1 MNETC
6 SRSVKFGKIVTLPT
20 YLKKRGRFDSVIF
33 YSYNSKRT
41 IRIDLPKLLLKK
53 LKNGCYASHVDAA
66 ESGFGTLLSRSKR
79 PLATIDAEY
88 ILDDLTRKLQVL
100 SG

>member
-53 LKNGCYASHVDAA
+53 
-66 ESGFGTLLSRSKR
+66 
-79 PLATIDAEY
+79 
-88 ILDDLTRKLQVL
+88 
-100 SG
+100 